1 MAKYDSKAKTTH
13 TTRDPDT
20 RRQHD
25 WKRDRYEQRKLKNV
39 LRDRGMKEGF

>member
-1 MAKYDSKAKTTH
+1 MAKYDSKAKTH
-13 TTRDPDT
+13 TNREPD
-20 RRQHD
+20 RKPD